1 MQINLEAMKKLAI
14 MENARARKTW
24 GYHNRASAYRN
35 AESAENGKKGGRPR
49 KVQPFRELT
58 SKARV
63 VNRMLKTGL
72 NCIEIANILD
82 KTPEAIRDMRVRY
95 GLPREED

>member
-1 MQINLEAMKKLAI
+1 MQTNLEAMKKLAI

-24 GYHNRASAYRN
+24 GYQNRASAYKNR
-35 AESAENGKKGGRPR
+35 ESGKKGGRPR

-58 SKARV
+58 SKARI
-63 VNRMLKTGL
+63 VNRMLRTGL
-72 NCIEIANILD
+72 NCIEIANILG

>member
-24 GYHNRASAYRN
+24 GYHNRSSAFKN
-35 AESAENGKKGGRPR
+35 AENGAKGGRPR

-58 SKARV
+58 SKARI

-82 KTPEAIRDMRVRY
+82 KSPEAIRDMRVRY